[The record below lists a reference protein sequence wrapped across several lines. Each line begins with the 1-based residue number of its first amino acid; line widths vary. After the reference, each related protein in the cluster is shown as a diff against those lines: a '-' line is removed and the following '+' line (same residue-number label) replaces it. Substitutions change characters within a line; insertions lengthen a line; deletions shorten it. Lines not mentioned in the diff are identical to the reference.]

1 MLSAPYLNASTIP
14 CLPSSVLPVTSNQP
28 YIATQ
33 APLPDSL
40 PAFYHH
46 LLSSR
51 ATLLVNLTP
60 EFDASRGFKMRK
72 AHRYWPRASRSGRGD
87 PIFDAG
93 AGWKVQVVSEEKNTQ
108 LLDHMKGRDFVHGKD
123 WVIIQRMLRVTP
135 PPGWQP
141 SDPDTIAQALSSGH
155 GVETLSNHHHDKR
168 MPDVETEADG
178 SRTVEMIHVEHWIDG
193 GDAASDN
200 FARLVELIAQHQS
213 RQRQVQQ
220 VNGNG
225 AEMSAYSDMLFPPI
239 WVHCSAGIGRTG
251 TLIGGLLARD
261 ILLRSPSSAKTDDER
276 LQLERFHEMSPVALT
291 VRLWWHMRNRRAGLV
306 TTAEQA
312 MMVLAEIERIK
323 AKQRVGG

>member
-1 MLSAPYLNASTIP
+1 MLPGPYLNASTMP

-93 AGWKVQVVSEEKNTQ
+93 DGWKVQVVSEEKNTQ

-123 WVIIQRMLRVTP
+123 WVIIQRMLKVTP
-135 PPGWQP
+135 PSGWQP

-155 GVETLSNHHHDKR
+155 GVETSSNHHHDKR
-168 MPDVETEADG
+168 IPDIETEADG
-178 SRTVEMIHVEHWIDG
+178 SRTVEMIHVEHWVDG

-225 AEMSAYSDMLFPPI
+225 AEMSAYSDVLFPPI